1 MKTEKE
7 EPTLQEAWGIFKNAV
22 SYLKDSRQG
31 KIDIETYMRNLSPAV
46 DGWILRYEK
55 ENQAEFRDGFCEVK
69 REGDDTVFLIT
80 LRFCHA
86 DGSQTEKRLRKRKPA
101 EDFIGD
107 ASERVKTETLRY
119 EIESPHREG

>member
-22 SYLKDSRQG
+22 SYLKDSLQG
-31 KIDIETYMRNLSPAV
+31 KIDIETYVRHLSPAV
-46 DGWILRYEK
+46 DDWILRYEK
-55 ENQAEFRDGFCEVK
+55 ENQAEFRNGFLEVK
-69 REGDDTVFLIT
+69 REGDEAVFLVT
-80 LRFCHA
+80 LRFCQA

-107 ASERVKTETLRY
+107 VSERVKTETLRY
-119 EIESPHREG
+119 EIDPPHRNG